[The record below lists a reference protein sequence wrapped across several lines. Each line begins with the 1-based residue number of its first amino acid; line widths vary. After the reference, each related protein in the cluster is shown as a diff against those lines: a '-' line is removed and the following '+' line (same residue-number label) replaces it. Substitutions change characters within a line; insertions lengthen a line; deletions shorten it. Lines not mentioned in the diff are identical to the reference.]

1 MYEHYRISTFQGDLY
16 NGPWHAAPPTDLAL
30 APYFQA
36 APYTPL
42 AARTGS
48 AGDAIKLS
56 ILDNC
61 RLKRFALF
69 CNFADG
75 LILQRRRVNVIL
87 GLARNTPAGQPPVSP
102 ITTLPFGTV
111 TVPIPLLNT
120 WVETNIFVSDKKRV
134 QAAIQAGTVALD
146 DTLTL
151 CGNMFPDQNGYASY
165 CTLQVN
171 PPLAATVDPPAA
183 GSANIIFTLACEI
196 EHTFGEV

>member
-30 APYFQA
+30 AVYA
-36 APYTPL
+36 GGAYTPL

-48 AGDAIKLS
+48 AGDAVKLS

-61 RLKRFALF
+61 RLKRLAVF

-75 LILQRRRVNVIL
+75 LILQRRRLAAII

-111 TVPIPLLNT
+111 AIPIPLLNT
-120 WVETNIFVSDKKRV
+120 WVETNIFVSDKKLV
-134 QAAIQAGTVALD
+134 QAAIQAGTIQLS

-151 CGNMFPDQNGYASY
+151 AGAVFPHDDGYAIY
-165 CTLQVN
+165 CTQQVN
-171 PPLAATVDPPAA
+171 PALAALADPPAA